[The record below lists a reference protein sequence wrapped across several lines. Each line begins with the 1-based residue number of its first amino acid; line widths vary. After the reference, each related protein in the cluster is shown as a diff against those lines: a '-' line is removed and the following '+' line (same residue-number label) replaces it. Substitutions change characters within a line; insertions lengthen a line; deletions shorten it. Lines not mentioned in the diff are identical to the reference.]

1 MDGGAG
7 EWGIRSEG
15 MHAKRRFLCWITLIA
30 WLAIPAQSPAASQK
44 EIHGEPVTIG
54 HRYQLESKILGETR
68 SYIVH
73 KPPGYDFSSD
83 RYPVIILLD
92 GDALTHGVSAIVD
105 SLANNGRAMPMIVV
119 GIENIDRQRD
129 FTPPL
134 TGAKP
139 DDLPEGNVGG
149 ADKFLSFIADELLPQ
164 IDRTYRTRP
173 TRILIGHSYGGLFAV
188 YSLFNRPDLFK
199 AYIAVSPALWWDNQ
213 ALAKQADQ
221 FVADHKELRTA
232 VYMTMANEGGSPLG
246 GAQKVIGSLANS
258 PYNISATFQ
267 HWPEE
272 THGSVVM
279 PSVYKGMEWLH
290 QFYYIHEPARAYE
303 ESGLQLFEKRFA
315 LISEYLGYEV
325 KIPDHLLM
333 ALQHWLMETKRPV
346 EAQQVLQ
353 RELQLYPDNAMAHY
367 ELGRAYLATDDKQR
381 AEAELRRA
389 LELFPGHGGTR
400 DALKT
405 LGLDPT
411 TMVNDA
417 QLSPGVLRGYVGEY
431 KYSDEISRITLE
443 DGKLFVQVRNDKHEL
458 RPRSDGSFYAMDWD
472 QEYTFRKKAGKT
484 TAVAVQLPNFNYES
498 LKVK

>member
-1 MDGGAG
+1 
-7 EWGIRSEG
+7 
-15 MHAKRRFLCWITLIA
+15 MHTQRHLLLGITLGA
-30 WLAIPAQSPAASQK
+30 WLAIPAPSQAASQK

-54 HRYQLESKILGETR
+54 HRYPLESKVLGETR

-73 KPPGYDFSSD
+73 QPPLYDFSND

-92 GDALTHGVSAIVD
+92 GDTLIHGVSAIVD

-119 GIENIDRQRD
+119 GIENTDRQRD
-129 FTPPL
+129 LTPPL

-139 DDLPEGNVGG
+139 DDLHPGNVGG
-149 ADKFLSFIADELLPQ
+149 ADKFLAFIADELLPQ

-173 TRILIGHSYGGLFAV
+173 TRILIGHSYGGLFTV
-188 YSLFNRPDLFK
+188 YTLFNRPDLFK
-199 AYIAVSPALWWDNQ
+199 AYIAVSPSLGWDNQ

-232 VYMTMANEGGSPLG
+232 VYMTMANEGGTSRG
-246 GAQKVIGSLANS
+246 GAQKVIGALASS
-258 PYNISATFQ
+258 PQNISASFQ

-272 THGSVVM
+272 SHGSVVM
-279 PSVYKGMEWLH
+279 PSIYKGMEWLH
-290 QFYYIHEPARAYE
+290 QFYYVNNPYNTYE
-303 ESGLQLFEKRFA
+303 ESGLQLFDKRFA
-315 LISEYLGYEV
+315 LISDYLGYEI
-325 KIPDHLLM
+325 KIPDQVLM
-333 ALQHWLMETKRPV
+333 QIQHWLMETQRPI

-353 RELQLYPDNAMAHY
+353 RDLQLYPDNAMAHY

-411 TMVNDA
+411 TMVIDSKP
-417 QLSPGVLRGYVGEY
+417 SPGVLRGYVGEY
-431 KYSDEISRITLE
+431 KYSDEISRVTLE
-443 DGKLFVQVRNDKHEL
+443 DGKLFVQAHNAKHEL
-458 RPRSDGSFYAMDWD
+458 RPRSDGSFYAIDWD
-472 QEYTFRKKAGKT
+472 QEYTFRKTSGKT
-484 TAVAVQLPNFNYES
+484 TAVAVQLPNFQYES
-498 LKVK
+498 VKVK

>member
-1 MDGGAG
+1 MQ
-7 EWGIRSEG
+7 
-15 MHAKRRFLCWITLIA
+15 AKRRLLFWIALIA

-54 HRYQLESKILGETR
+54 HRYQLESNVLGETR

-73 KPPGYDFSSD
+73 KPPGYDFSND

-92 GDALTHGVSAIVD
+92 GDGLTHGVSAIVD
-105 SLANNGRAMPMIVV
+105 SLANNGRSMQMIVV
-119 GIENIDRQRD
+119 GIENTDRQRD

-173 TRILIGHSYGGLFAV
+173 TRILIGHWYGGLFAV

-232 VYMTMANEGGSPLG
+232 VYMTMANEGGGGLG

-267 HWPEE
+267 HWPQE

-333 ALQHWLMETKRPV
+333 SLQHWLMETKRPV

-417 QLSPGVLRGYVGEY
+417 QRSHAALRGYVGEY
-431 KYSDEISRITLE
+431 KYADEISRMTLE

-472 QEYTFRKKAGKT
+472 QEYTFRNKAGKT

-498 LKVK
+498 VKVK